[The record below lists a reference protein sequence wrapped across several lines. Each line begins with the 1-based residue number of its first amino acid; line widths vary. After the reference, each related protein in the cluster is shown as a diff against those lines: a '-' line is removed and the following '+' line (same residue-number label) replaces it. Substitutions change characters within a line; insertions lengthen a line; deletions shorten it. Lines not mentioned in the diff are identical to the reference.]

1 LLFTSPCCQLAE
13 MGMTPG
19 RRYCDVDRGRQAELP
34 SAFRD

>member
-1 LLFTSPCCQLAE
+1 
-13 MGMTPG
+13 MTPG